1 MFRKINHL
9 ICLELWVLHIDLE
22 CRLNKDYDPLR
33 VLLTLVRII
42 NRHACLDPVPIYVLD
57 EIALWVIQTMILFG
71 KN

>member
-1 MFRKINHL
+1 M
-9 ICLELWVLHIDLE
+9 LHIDLE

-57 EIALWVIQTMILFG
+57 EIAL
-71 KN
+71 